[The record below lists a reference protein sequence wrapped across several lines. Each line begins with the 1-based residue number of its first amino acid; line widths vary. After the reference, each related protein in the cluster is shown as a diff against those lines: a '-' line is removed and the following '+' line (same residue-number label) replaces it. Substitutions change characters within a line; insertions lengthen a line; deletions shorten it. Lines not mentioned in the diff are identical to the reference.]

1 MDSAAGKPPGLRW
14 PHAFRWQPGL
24 GRQQDRGQQGRGTQH
39 DGRWQRDPLLV
50 TAAVLLVVVVA
61 FAAWAGSSWL
71 SAPRASGDA
80 QIRDQALRAGE
91 QAVLNF
97 NTLDYRTVGQ
107 GVKLWEQSSTGSLHD
122 EVVAGQAAFEQQI
135 VQAKTVTTAK
145 ILDGALTGLNAQAG
159 RASVIVALQITVTP
173 ATGSA
178 ATKQSRLAGQLIRTP
193 SGWKLSAL
201 GQVPVGAAAAGSGA
215 ASGGGG

>member
-1 MDSAAGKPPGLRW
+1 MDSTAGQPPGLRW
-14 PHAFRWQPGL
+14 LHAFP
-24 GRQQDRGQQGRGTQH
+24 RQQDRGGQQDR
-39 DGRWQRDPLLV
+39 RRQRDPLVV
-50 TAAVLLVVVVA
+50 TAAVMLVAAVT
-61 FAAWAGSSWL
+61 FAAWSGWSWL
-71 SAPRASGDA
+71 SAPRASGEA
-80 QIRDQALRAGE
+80 QVRDQALRAGE

-97 NTLDYRTVGQ
+97 NTLNYRTVGQ

-135 VQAKTVTTAK
+135 EQAKTVTTAR

-173 ATGSA
+173 ASGSA
-178 ATKQSRLAGQLIRTP
+178 ATKQSRLAGRLIRTP
-193 SGWKLSAL
+193 SGWKLSSL
-201 GQVPVGAAAAGSGA
+201 GQVPVGAAAAGNGA

>member
-1 MDSAAGKPPGLRW
+1 MGST
-14 PHAFRWQPGL
+14 
-24 GRQQDRGQQGRGTQH
+24 DR
-39 DGRWQRDPLLV
+39 RWQRDPLLV
-50 TAAVLLVVVVA
+50 TAAVMLVAAVT
-61 FAAWAGSSWL
+61 FAAWSGWSWH
-71 SAPRASGDA
+71 SAPRASGDG
-80 QIRDQALRAGE
+80 QVRDQALRAGE

-97 NTLDYRTVGQ
+97 NTLNYRTVGQ
-107 GVKLWEQSSTGSLHD
+107 GVKLWEQSSTGPLHD

-135 VQAKTVTTAK
+135 EQAKTVTTAK

>member
-1 MDSAAGKPPGLRW
+1 MESTAGQPPGLPWLQGFHR
-14 PHAFRWQPGL
+14 L
-24 GRQQDRGQQGRGTQH
+24 NGRSWRHGRSS
-39 DGRWQRDPLLV
+39 QRDPLLV
-50 TAAVLLVVVVA
+50 AAGVLLVVAVA
-61 FAAWAGSSWL
+61 FAAWSGWSWL
-71 SAPRASGDA
+71 SAPRASGGA

-135 VQAKTVTTAK
+135 VQARTVTTAK

-173 ATGSA
+173 ASGAA
-178 ATKQSRLAGQLIRTP
+178 ATKQSRLTGQLIRTP

-201 GQVPVGAAAAGSGA
+201 GQVPVGAAAGTGA
-215 ASGGGG
+215 TSGGGS

>member
-1 MDSAAGKPPGLRW
+1 MDSAAGQPPGLSW
-14 PHAFRWQPGL
+14 LHGLRWQQPR
-24 GRQQDRGQQGRGTQH
+24 GRQDGSGRRHGR
-39 DGRWQRDPLLV
+39 RWQRDPLLV
-50 TAAVLLVVVVA
+50 TAGALLVAAVA
-61 FAAWAGSSWL
+61 FAAWSGSSWL

-80 QIRDQALRAGE
+80 QVRDQALQAGE

-107 GVKLWEQSSTGSLHD
+107 GVKLWEQSSTGTLHN
-122 EVVAGQAAFEQQI
+122 EVVAGQTAFEQQI

-145 ILDGALTGLNAQAG
+145 ILDGALTGLNVQAG